1 MNMQNLM
8 AQAKKI
14 QGEME
19 RLTTEIE
26 NKEFTASTELVTIT
40 ATGKNEIKK
49 IEILDEKILESKE
62 IVEDMILIAVNQ
74 VLSQIKKEK
83 NEKLGKFTGG
93 MGGLF

>member
-8 AQAKKI
+8 AQARKI

-19 RLTTEIE
+19 RLTKEIE
-26 NKEFTASTELVTIT
+26 NKEFIATTELVSVT
-40 ATGKNEIKK
+40 ATGNNEIKR
-49 IEILDEKILESKE
+49 IEILDDKILESKE
-62 IVEDMILIAVNQ
+62 IVEDMILIAINQ
-74 VLSQIKKEK
+74 VLFQIKNEK